1 MQDLKTQAYFDEWT
15 EREAI
20 AERMIP
26 LIGQLYR
33 QCGVVVTIFDRSLV
47 LRSPIDILKAHRFT
61 RHMLARE
68 LSLQLSWNVLEALSK
83 MELAPSRI
91 DIGRLAGGFLNL
103 PADSDIDAYVR
114 GHLAEVNGQQAATTD
129 PQDIVL
135 YGFGRIGRMLAR
147 ILIERSGGGDKWRLR
162 AIVVNRHG
170 PGDLQ
175 KRASLLRRDSVHGSF
190 KGTIQIDEEENGL
203 VINGNLVRLLY
214 AESPDCVDYTA
225 FGISNAIV
233 IDNSGMWRD
242 RKGLGMHLASK
253 GVAKVILTAPGKE
266 DIPNIIYGVNNADI
280 RQEENLFSAA
290 SCTTNAIVPVLKV
303 IDDRFGIQRA
313 HIDSCHSYT
322 NDQNLIDNYHSKN
335 RRGRGA
341 PLNMVITET
350 GAADAVS
357 KVLPNLKGK
366 LSANA
371 IRVPVPNVSLAIL
384 NLTLGF
390 ATFVKEVNE
399 YLRSISLDSPL
410 QGQIDYTSSY
420 EVVSSDFVGSLKTGI
435 VDSNST
441 IVQDNTCVLY
451 VWYDNEFGYA
461 CQVVRIV
468 QHIAGLELPSYP
480 LPLKVAAEAN

>member
-242 RKGLGMHLASK
+242 RKGLGMHLASQRRRQSHFSRRR
-253 GVAKVILTAPGKE
+253 AKKTFQISFTASTMP
-266 DIPNIIYGVNNADI
+266 
-280 RQEENLFSAA
+280 
-290 SCTTNAIVPVLKV
+290 T
-303 IDDRFGIQRA
+303 FGRRRICSRRRA
-313 HIDSCHSYT
+313 V
-322 NDQNLIDNYHSKN
+322 
-335 RRGRGA
+335 RR
-341 PLNMVITET
+341 T
-350 GAADAVS
+350 
-357 KVLPNLKGK
+357 
-366 LSANA
+366 
-371 IRVPVPNVSLAIL
+371 
-384 NLTLGF
+384 
-390 ATFVKEVNE
+390 
-399 YLRSISLDSPL
+399 
-410 QGQIDYTSSY
+410 
-420 EVVSSDFVGSLKTGI
+420 
-435 VDSNST
+435 
-441 IVQDNTCVLY
+441 
-451 VWYDNEFGYA
+451 
-461 CQVVRIV
+461 
-468 QHIAGLELPSYP
+468 PSYRCSR
-480 LPLKVAAEAN
+480 